1 MNKLITKIGLGAA
14 ALATLSTV
22 AVAPAEAR
30 DRYGHRGGDA
40 GPAIAAGIVG
50 LAIGAAIAS
59 SNDRRYDRGY
69 DRGYDYDRD
78 YYRDHGY
85 YPSNGYYARDYQR
98 RYSDYRQCSTRR
110 VWDRYERRTVLVRYC
125 R

>member
-1 MNKLITKIGLGAA
+1 MNKLVTKIGLGAA

-30 DRYGHRGGDA
+30 DRYHHRGGNA

-50 LAIGAAIAS
+50 LALGAAIAS
-59 SNDRRYDRGY
+59 SNDRRYDY
-69 DRGYDYDRD
+69 DRR

-85 YPSNGYYARDYQR
+85 YPSNGYYARDYR
-98 RYSDYRQCSTRR
+98 GRYNDYRYCSTRR